1 MPTIIGLLERLQA
14 SPLAVFIHKTAWAFT
29 TLQVVHVFAISLVI
43 ATIAM
48 VDLRL
53 LGFASTKRPFAEL
66 SRRVLPFT
74 WAAFALAVVAGG
86 LLFISRA
93 TEYVGNTMFWIKMF
107 LIVLAGINMLVFYHE
122 ASKVLGMEKPSPIM
136 PFQLAGLVIGLFGV
150 GYWLVQCRPLENRD
164 LLWLGFWSKLLGP
177 LLSIYHVL
185 RGDLPW
191 VFLPLVV
198 VSDLVYLPLFY
209 LIGKRLGRYSK

>member
-1 MPTIIGLLERLQA
+1 LNLPTIIGLLERLQA
-14 SPLAVFIHKTAWAFT
+14 SSLAVFVHKTAWAFT

-43 ATIAM
+43 GTIAI

-74 WAAFALAVVAGG
+74 WAAFALAVIAGA

-107 LIVLAGINMLVFYHE
+107 LIVLAGINMLVFE
-122 ASKVLGMEKPSPIM
+122 FVTVRSVNEWNLDPKPPL
-136 PFQLAGLVIGLFGV
+136 PARLAGGISIACWVLV
-150 GYWLVQCRPLENRD
+150 LVCGR
-164 LLWLGFWSKLLGP
+164 
-177 LLSIYHVL
+177 
-185 RGDLPW
+185 
-191 VFLPLVV
+191 
-198 VSDLVYLPLFY
+198 
-209 LIGKRLGRYSK
+209 LIGFTLPTE